1 MSAQRDPHEAP
12 AIQAFGV
19 TLQKMREGA
28 GLTKLHLAETLGYS
42 PQFLGQIEA
51 AKNISSV
58 TFAQDLDTF
67 FKLDGLFLELWNLIK
82 GTRRVGMAPVG
93 FEKYVE
99 LERAANT
106 LRVFETHL
114 IPDLFQTEGYARA
127 ALRSLMSCAAA
138 DEAVKDA
145 AERKTVFD
153 RENPPHVF
161 LVIDERA
168 LRREIGSPDVLREQF
183 AHLLEFTE
191 RPEVSLQVLSQDT
204 RYAGAFCG
212 SFTILGFDGEPDVV
226 YIASAGQGSLFDKPL
241 AVAGCA
247 MRFDLLR
254 GHAYSVTESRSLV
267 ERALETVE
275 RRA

>member
-1 MSAQRDPHEAP
+1 
-12 AIQAFGV
+12 
-19 TLQKMREGA
+19 
-28 GLTKLHLAETLGYS
+28 
-42 PQFLGQIEA
+42 
-51 AKNISSV
+51 
-58 TFAQDLDTF
+58 
-67 FKLDGLFLELWNLIK
+67 
-82 GTRRVGMAPVG
+82 MAPVG

-99 LERAANT
+99 LERAADT

-114 IPDLFQTEGYARA
+114 IPDLFQTDGYARA

-145 AERKTVFD
+145 AERKTIFD

-168 LRREIGSPDVLREQF
+168 LGREIGPPDVLREQF

-191 RPEVSLQVLSQDT
+191 RPEVNLQVLSQDT
-204 RYAGAFCG
+204 RYRGAFSG
-212 SFTILGFDGEPDVV
+212 SFTILGFDGEPDIV
-226 YIASAGQGSLFDKPL
+226 YIESAGQGSLFDKPP
-241 AVAGCA
+241 AVADCA

-267 ERALETVE
+267 ERALAA
-275 RRA
+275 R